1 MQSEIV
7 GTPHRHHTG
16 SIRYPLKSAGTTI
29 SVGSLYD
36 LSTVLT
42 WNLDEAR
49 ARNLTMPVCIVN
61 TYVVAQDHLRCLKN
75 RRENRTPNRTHRT
88 MIESNVT

>member
-42 WNLDEAR
+42 WNLDEFDNAR
-49 ARNLTMPVCIVN
+49 MHCKHIRRSPGSPTMS
-61 TYVVAQDHLRCLKN
+61 KK
-75 RRENRTPNRTHRT
+75 
-88 MIESNVT
+88 S